1 MYGAVNGYTTET
13 YESLHKDF
21 VKTPYRMSNK
31 KNVETQLL
39 QNIRRQAISYINSQR
54 SVIKRTP
61 RPYNFSKKFFK
72 FSLRDSNEIFN
83 EKKEMPGINN
93 NMKTGFDNFS
103 YCLELYLELLKYP
116 SIDGSQVNI
125 YESVT
130 LENGSIVCTTNNYH
144 NKAWFSNV
152 SVSMNPEELDD
163 YTSDQG
169 VCYGLVTFKI
179 F

>member
-1 MYGAVNGYTTET
+1 
-13 YESLHKDF
+13 
-21 VKTPYRMSNK
+21 
-31 KNVETQLL
+31 
-39 QNIRRQAISYINSQR
+39 
-54 SVIKRTP
+54 
-61 RPYNFSKKFFK
+61 
-72 FSLRDSNEIFN
+72 
-83 EKKEMPGINN
+83 
-93 NMKTGFDNFS
+93 MKTEFDNFS

-130 LENGSIVCTTNNYH
+130 LENGSIVRTTNNYH

-152 SVSMNPEELDD
+152 SISMNPEELDD